1 MTLLN
6 VCGLSHHYAHGG
18 FSGKHQHQAVLNN
31 VSLTLKSGET
41 VALLGRSGCGKST
54 LLRLI
59 GGFDRPDSGSL
70 LLDGTEITAPS
81 KDIMMVFQS
90 FDQLFPWYTVLGNL
104 TYAMKK
110 AGLFR
115 TLAERKECARSYLSM
130 AGLSGFENAYPH
142 QLSGGMKQR
151 AALARALSLK
161 PKVLLM
167 DEPFSSLDIATKKAL
182 YPVVT
187 AMAAQTGCTILL
199 VTHDIREARTLGSHI
214 AVMSR
219 QKKGISAVFSKEA
232 MPEAETLEKM
242 LEENT

>member
-1 MTLLN
+1 MEDIILSLKNIAFSYHSLN
-6 VCGLSHHYAHGG
+6 GEIKALDNIS
-18 FSGKHQHQAVLNN
+18 FSVR
-31 VSLTLKSGET
+31 TGEFLAI
-41 VALLGRSGCGKST
+41 VGPSGCGKST

-130 AGLSGFENAYPH
+130 AGLSGFENTYPH